1 MVVIHEIKYSALHV
15 NTRLFIT
22 ILLFLWSKFTVDWVK
37 NLDLLTILVPPKNC
51 TNLGLYWEK
60 GNKLNTFQF
69 PCIGM
74 LVRLDRR
81 GMMMIKEKLRLLL
94 TIWWSWRGRERGVSK
109 GEERHVDCPW
119 SLIKV
124 WCMLISNAWL
134 ANLVNQL
141 HNSWQ
146 DIMLRKCTS
155 LLNFFIN
162 EWLLVSNLKNGFH
175 YV

>member
-1 MVVIHEIKYSALHV
+1 
-15 NTRLFIT
+15 
-22 ILLFLWSKFTVDWVK
+22 
-37 NLDLLTILVPPKNC
+37 
-51 TNLGLYWEK
+51 
-60 GNKLNTFQF
+60 
-69 PCIGM
+69 M

-94 TIWWSWRGRERGVSK
+94 TALNLVEEGKRGAFQK
-109 GEERHVDCPW
+109 RHVVRTSC

-162 EWLLVSNLKNGFH
+162 EWLFVSNSNISPNEKLLLSEQRIYEWKNLKDVMYMTLCNQGRDVQYHKESDKVSHKWLTFQE
-175 YV
+175 